1 MSITHKIFVNVT
13 DAAGKK
19 QTVLSGG
26 LAKIPQRLVRF
37 LFGPAAQ
44 VIFLNPGQSVSS
56 IVIKEVATNDTRR
69 NS

>member
-1 MSITHKIFVNVT
+1 MSITHKILVNVT

-26 LAKIPQRLVRF
+26 LTKLPKRLVQF

-44 VIFLNPGQSVSS
+44 VILLTPGQSVSS
-56 IVIKEVATNDTRR
+56 IVVKEVAANDTKR
-69 NS
+69 SS